1 MKSVHVIS
9 IICLASIGLI
19 ISICKPTL
27 FSQDKFLN
35 EFVAQQLIPVTT
47 VLVTVSLVNVLKL
60 LLEYTRVE
68 RTFGVKVFDKA
79 RRRVTQAA
87 IELLLLICF
96 SVIVAFLNSLIQ
108 MQTIKSAIN
117 FLSIIILV
125 ECLFVMF
132 ELIRTAIL
140 LAEEEPITQ
149 PKAEP
154 TANAKKSSPS
164 NDE

>member
-1 MKSVHVIS
+1 MKSAHVIS

-35 EFVAQQLIPVTT
+35 EFVSQQLIPVTT

-60 LLEYTRVE
+60 HLEYTRVE
-68 RTFGVKVFDKA
+68 RTFGVKVFDTA

-87 IELLLLICF
+87 VELLLLICF

-108 MQTIKSAIN
+108 MQTVKSVVN

-132 ELIRTAIL
+132 ELIQTAIL

-149 PKAEP
+149 PKAKKI
-154 TANAKKSSPS
+154 NASD
-164 NDE
+164 DE

>member
-1 MKSVHVIS
+1 MKSTQMIS
-9 IICLASIGLI
+9 IICLVSIGLI
-19 ISICKPTL
+19 ISVCKPTL

-35 EFVAQQLIPVTT
+35 EFVSQQLIPVTT

-60 LLEYTRVE
+60 HLEYTRVE